1 MDQEKKNAVALM
13 RYSVIAPL
21 ITGLSD
27 NYDSLT
33 AFFNDASAKGVLH
46 PDGTVKHYA
55 PGTIEKWYRSYMDGG
70 FDSLIPADRADLGK
84 PRKLDRELQEQ
95 IRYFKTNYPRMSAS
109 AIYRQLQDNGS
120 IRHGGVSE
128 STVNRYIN
136 LIALQAET
144 TAGRDMRRYER
155 PHINEVWCGDTSAGP
170 YLKTSDGKK
179 HRVFIIALIDDAS
192 RFIVGIDVFFNDNFI
207 NLMSVMKSAV
217 AKYGRPQMFN
227 FDNGSSFKNKQMELL
242 AARIGSVVHYDQPY
256 TPTQKAKIERWF
268 RTMKDQWMSSLDIRD
283 FHSLDE
289 LRGSL
294 LAYVRRYNQTVHSSL
309 NGMTPQDRFFSESE
323 RIKRLPGELI
333 EGSFLLEIERRVS
346 SDSVIVIEQTEY
358 EVDCR
363 FAKQRIKLRYS
374 PDFKD
379 IFIVEAD
386 GTLTPIRLLNKTENA
401 FVKREKIHLCGD
413 NAIQGGNVLQKGQE

>member
-1 MDQEKKNAVALM
+1 MNQEKKQAIALM
-13 RYSVIAPL
+13 RYSAIAPL

-27 NYDSLT
+27 DYESLT
-33 AFFNDASAKGVLH
+33 AFFNNASVKGVIH

-55 PGTIEKWYRSYMDGG
+55 PGTIEKWYRNYKEAG
-70 FDSLIPADRADLGK
+70 FDALIPTGRVDQGK
-84 PRKLDRELQEQ
+84 PRKLDDDLQEQ
-95 IRYFKTNYPRMSAS
+95 IRYLKANYPRMSAS
-109 AIYRQLQDNGS
+109 AIYRQLRDNGS
-120 IRHGGVSE
+120 IKNGEVSE

-136 LIALQAET
+136 LIAVQMKT
-144 TAGRDMRRYER
+144 TTNQDMRRYER
-155 PHINEVWCGDTSAGP
+155 AHINEVWCGDSSVGP

-179 HRVFIIALIDDAS
+179 HKVYIIALIDDAS
-192 RFIVGIDVFFNDNFI
+192 RFIVGIDVFFNDNFV

-217 AKYGRPQMFN
+217 AKYGRPGMFN

-268 RTMKDQWMSSLDIRD
+268 RTMKDQWLSSLDIRD

-289 LRGSL
+289 LRGNL
-294 LAYVRRYNQTVHSSL
+294 LAYVQNYNQTVHSSL
-309 NGMTPQDRFFSESE
+309 KGLSPQDRFFSEPD
-323 RIKRLPGELI
+323 RIRRLSDEEI
-333 EGSFLLEIERRVS
+333 ENCFLLELERRVS
-346 SDSVIVIEQTEY
+346 SDSVIVIDQVEY
-358 EVDCR
+358 EVDYR

-374 PDFKD
+374 PDMKD

-401 FVKREKIHLCGD
+401 YIKREKIHLCRGED
-413 NAIQGGNVLQKGQE
+413 